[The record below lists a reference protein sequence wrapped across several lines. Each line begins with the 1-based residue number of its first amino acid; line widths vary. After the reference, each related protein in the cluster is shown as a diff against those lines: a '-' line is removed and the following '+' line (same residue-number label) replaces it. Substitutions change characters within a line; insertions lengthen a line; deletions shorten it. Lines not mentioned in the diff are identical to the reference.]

1 MQQSAWT
8 PAVVAACAGLAAG
21 AAWAGDQQ
29 PYDLNS
35 VRSGQT
41 GSAAGQP
48 VPTTASTEQTGGG
61 DVNVALE
68 PSLSGPETYSVSRFV
83 LQYRSDHPQQPS
95 LEELLGATV
104 RLGVMSDRFDTP
116 EAGLPATTIRLRDVM
131 DGNPGVF
138 TPRALG
144 AVQQGLVREINARGV
159 GSVVVQVHPEDIDPE
174 TGEDLRPGARGDL
187 RLVVW
192 TGIIGDIRTIASGE
206 RLEKR
211 IASGKL
217 ERVNA
222 ADRVHTRIRAQ
233 SPVQPGELM
242 GRQAVSDYL
251 YRLNR
256 HPGRRVDAAVAPG
269 DSEQQINLDY
279 IVQESKP
286 WTLYGQLSNTGTEA
300 TTEWRQRVGFVH
312 NQLTKSDDV
321 LRLDYITGNFQD
333 SHALLASYE
342 FPLRSDITRVRVY
355 GSYSEFDSSEVGL
368 GSERFSGVNYVFGGE
383 FSRLIY
389 QRKQFFVDLVGGVR
403 WQSVKVTNDLFSET
417 GKGQFIIPSIG
428 ARAERITDVSS
439 LTAGVSFE
447 LQDESIS
454 DFSAGELAR
463 LGRPNPSE
471 SWQVLKFDATQSFH
485 IEPLIS
491 DVFWGT
497 GESGPT
503 SLAHEVSVGLRGQF
517 AFGDRLIANEQ
528 DVLGGLYTVR
538 GYPES
543 VAAGDSSVVGTLEYR
558 YHVPRAWPISA
569 PGFKGDRKLNWFRR
583 TGGEDFRYAPSEAF
597 GYTDWDLVLKGFID
611 AGQTSVSDAV
621 AGEQDETLVGA
632 GVGVEFLWKRNL
644 QARIDWGFALTDVDN
659 AAEPVDS
666 GDNRIHVVLT
676 LSY

>member
-1 MQQSAWT
+1 
-8 PAVVAACAGLAAG
+8 
-21 AAWAGDQQ
+21 
-29 PYDLNS
+29 
-35 VRSGQT
+35 
-41 GSAAGQP
+41 
-48 VPTTASTEQTGGG
+48 
-61 DVNVALE
+61 
-68 PSLSGPETYSVSRFV
+68 
-83 LQYRSDHPQQPS
+83 
-95 LEELLGATV
+95 
-104 RLGVMSDRFDTP
+104 
-116 EAGLPATTIRLRDVM
+116 
-131 DGNPGVF
+131 
-138 TPRALG
+138 
-144 AVQQGLVREINARGV
+144 
-159 GSVVVQVHPEDIDPE
+159 
-174 TGEDLRPGARGDL
+174 
-187 RLVVW
+187 
-192 TGIIGDIRTIASGE
+192 
-206 RLEKR
+206 
-211 IASGKL
+211 
-217 ERVNA
+217 
-222 ADRVHTRIRAQ
+222 
-233 SPVQPGELM
+233 
-242 GRQAVSDYL
+242 
-251 YRLNR
+251 
-256 HPGRRVDAAVAPG
+256 
-269 DSEQQINLDY
+269 
-279 IVQESKP
+279 
-286 WTLYGQLSNTGTEA
+286 
-300 TTEWRQRVGFVH
+300 
-312 NQLTKSDDV
+312 
-321 LRLDYITGNFQD
+321 
-333 SHALLASYE
+333 
-342 FPLRSDITRVRVY
+342 
-355 GSYSEFDSSEVGL
+355 
-368 GSERFSGVNYVFGGE
+368 
-383 FSRLIY
+383 
-389 QRKQFFVDLVGGVR
+389 
-403 WQSVKVTNDLFSET
+403 
-417 GKGQFIIPSIG
+417 
-428 ARAERITDVSS
+428 VSS

-454 DFSAGELAR
+454 DFSAGELAL

-632 GVGVEFLWKRNL
+632 GLGVEFLWKRNL